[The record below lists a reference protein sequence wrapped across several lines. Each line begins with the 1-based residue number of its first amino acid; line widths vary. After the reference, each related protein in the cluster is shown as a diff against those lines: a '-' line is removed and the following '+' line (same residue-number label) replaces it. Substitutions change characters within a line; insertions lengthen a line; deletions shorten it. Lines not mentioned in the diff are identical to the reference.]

1 MAITL
6 SEKELLKKEVQ
17 RRFGRKLNSSF
28 ECVQLSEHISKST
41 GDSVSPQ
48 TLRRLFGFINDN
60 TKPSNY
66 TISILLKYCNR
77 NSLKELI
84 ALENNTTRHQI
95 SSSTLYTIKEF
106 YNIELTPEFD
116 FNFQKACGN
125 IAKLIVSTP
134 NLLNELSGFLC
145 SNSVSQI
152 FFFERHPYIDGLCS
166 EYADYI
172 KLYVK
177 EKNTTEAKL
186 FGNCL
191 IHLGLIL
198 SKKDQEAEAKLHKIN
213 SIKTDSNVHPFVQ
226 ARKIMANLLSAKI
239 KNDSIAIAKWTEEA
253 FRLERKQPR
262 YPVKDA
268 YFPFFQFILADAF
281 NLIGQYEESLQ
292 LLHIANT
299 DYNRNP
305 LAPIEDGY
313 YDAMN
318 LLKANAL
325 FHTGNQKECK
335 ELLSEINDEELV
347 FSSKKYFLL
356 QRYHLELE
364 LTKEQSESKKS
375 KLINCINRL
384 AEETGFSYFDSV
396 PLSV

>member
-1 MAITL
+1 MNI
-6 SEKELLKKEVQ
+6 SNREKQLLINEVH
-17 RRFGRKLNSSF
+17 RRFGRELNSSF
-28 ECVQLSEHISKST
+28 ECVQLSEHISKCT
-41 GDSVSPQ
+41 GDYVSAQ
-48 TLRRLFGFINDN
+48 TLRRFFGFINDN
-60 TKPSNY
+60 TKPSSY

-77 NSLKELI
+77 NSLDEI
-84 ALENNTTRHQI
+84 VALEEKTQSDHI
-95 SSSTLYTIKEF
+95 ASSTLYTIKEF

-145 SNSVSQI
+145 SNPISQV
-152 FFFERHPYIDGLCS
+152 FFFERHPYIDGLCG

-172 KLYVK
+172 RLYIK

-191 IHLGLIL
+191 IHLGMIL
-198 SKKDQEAEAKLHKIN
+198 SNRKIEAEAKLDKIN
-213 SIKTDSNVHPFVQ
+213 SIEIDTKMHPFVL
-226 ARKIMANLLSAKI
+226 ARKIMANLLSS
-239 KNDSIAIAKWTEEA
+239 KNSNDAAAIERWTEIA
-253 FRLERKQPR
+253 FRLEQKQPR
-262 YPVKDA
+262 YPAKEA

-281 NLIGQYEESLQ
+281 NLIGQYEDSLQ
-292 LLHIANT
+292 MLHIAKT
-299 DYNRNP
+299 DYKQDSM
-305 LAPIEDGY
+305 APIEDGY

-325 FHTGNQKECK
+325 YHKGNLKECK
-335 ELLSEINDEELV
+335 ELLSDINNEDLV

-364 LTKEQSESKKS
+364 LTKEQSESKRS
-375 KLINCINRL
+375 KLINAINTL
-384 AEETGFSYFDSV
+384 VNETGFGYFSA
-396 PLSV
+396 